1 MFLSNENV
9 LKIRVVVAFLEI
21 HMHWSL
27 LYIPNVWPS
36 FKMKG
41 DSSDTRGRISPSLW
55 WNFFKR
61 EELQVSPVFSLRRL
75 NLLLSVS
82 MCSGARDEACSTHG
96 TSYTSGT
103 GNLSCP
109 LWCTKASSP
118 SSCTLGHSSIHRC
131 CSALLTIQVIYVR
144 RLLNR
149 SYFLFLGLE
158 IKNALNL
165 MQRSSCLQ
173 DLNTV
178 SPCFVDTML
187 SFIVQSVL
195 YQSHVIAI

>member
-1 MFLSNENV
+1 
-9 LKIRVVVAFLEI
+9 
-21 HMHWSL
+21 
-27 LYIPNVWPS
+27 
-36 FKMKG
+36 MKG
-41 DSSDTRGRISPSLW
+41 DASDTRGHISPSLW
-55 WNFFKR
+55 WSSFKW
-61 EELQVSPVFSLRRL
+61 EELQVSPVFSLWRL

-82 MCSGARDEACSTHG
+82 MCSGAWDETCSTHG

-118 SSCTLGHSSIHRC
+118 SSCALCHSSIHRC
-131 CSALLTIQVIYVR
+131 CSALLTIQVIYVC

-158 IKNALNL
+158 IK
-165 MQRSSCLQ
+165 QGFSCLQ

-178 SPCFVDTML
+178 SPCFVGTML

-195 YQSHVIAI
+195 NQSHVIAPRQQFRG